1 MNKTLLGIAM
11 CAATPF
17 ASAAGQADNVSE
29 SQAAQQI
36 RRAGTQ
42 VSAAGPADYFSGRV
56 RVDPLFPAT
65 GEINASGAYVTF
77 EPGARSAWHTHPA
90 GQRLVVIAGVGLTQ
104 AWGKP

>member
-1 MNKTLLGIAM
+1 MNKTLFGIAM

-42 VSAAGPADYFSGRV
+42 ASAAGPADFSPGGCASIPCSPPLAKSMHLAPTLPSSRARV
-56 RVDPLFPAT
+56 RLGIP
-65 GEINASGAYVTF
+65 IQQASD
-77 EPGARSAWHTHPA
+77 W
-90 GQRLVVIAGVGLTQ
+90 L
-104 AWGKP
+104 